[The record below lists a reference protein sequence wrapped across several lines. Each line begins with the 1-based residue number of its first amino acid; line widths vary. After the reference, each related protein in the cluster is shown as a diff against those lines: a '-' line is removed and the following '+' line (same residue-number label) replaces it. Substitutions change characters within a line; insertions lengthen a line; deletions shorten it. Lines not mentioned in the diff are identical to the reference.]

1 MEDSGMD
8 EKAMAEAKKL
18 LALLKEPQL
27 VGEYIIRY
35 GLTITARNIADLKAR
50 RSGVRLAAAAAGAA
64 AGATGPNPTLAAR
77 AAAIAA
83 QNKANAEAMAA
94 KAAASRPKGAPPPA
108 AEANKDDEDPVFE
121 TTVNCPI
128 CGHTG
133 LTSYEMRAKSQQ
145 VLQTVL
151 LVPVFNGAT
160 GFKTVDYS
168 LLAVAVCPKCL
179 FASPDRKNFNYPS
192 FTGNKEEKSTLNASV
207 LLALKD
213 KIEDQ
218 KKLLPE
224 ALDNLDYFKRERSP
238 KVAIESYRLAMAR
251 AEVEAELS
259 QPYAYFKMGS
269 YLLKIAR
276 IMKNSGQDDTEVM
289 KEALVIFEKSYAKS
303 ECETDEIEMQV
314 LYLITTLYIMLDD
327 FTKANSYLTAF
338 SRLIAERTEAMKKN
352 PALNTQ
358 WIQKWQD
365 RAKYNWE
372 ERDNKEYFHKL

>member
-1 MEDSGMD
+1 MEDSGLD
-8 EKAMAEAKKL
+8 EKAKEEAKKL
-18 LALLKEPQL
+18 LVLLKEPQL
-27 VGEYIIRY
+27 VTEYIIRY
-35 GLTITARNIADLKAR
+35 GLTINARNIADLKAR
-50 RSGVRLAAAAAGAA
+50 RSGVRLATAAAGAA
-64 AGATGPNPTLAAR
+64 PGATGPNPALAAR

-94 KAAASRPKGAPPPA
+94 KAAASRPKGAPNP
-108 AEANKDDEDPVFE
+108 AEAQKVDEDPIFE
-121 TTVNCPI
+121 TTVNCPV

-133 LTSYEMRAKSQQ
+133 LTTYEMRAKSQQ

-151 LVPVFNGAT
+151 LVPTFTAAT

-168 LLAVAVCPKCL
+168 LLAVSVCPKCL

-207 LLALKD
+207 ILALKD
-213 KIEDQ
+213 KIEDT
-218 KKLLPE
+218 KKILP
-224 ALDNLDYFKRERSP
+224 AAVDNPDYFKRERSL

-276 IMKNSGQDDTEVM
+276 MMKNEGQNDTEIL
-289 KEALVIFEKSYAKS
+289 KEALIIFEKSYAKS

-338 SRLIAERTEAMKKN
+338 SKLIAERTEAMKKN
-352 PALNTQ
+352 PSLTCQ

-365 RAKYNWE
+365 RTKYNWE
-372 ERDNKEYFHKL
+372 ERENKEFFTK